1 MMSTRIPNGV
11 LVLCLVV
18 ASLAAYEAP
27 AAAQTSNAL
36 FVAAPSLSRSLRR
49 DVPEVL
55 AWESQLVDGRAY
67 TRAARG
73 QGLDAARG
81 PALRRFGPRQG
92 ADVIIVA
99 GSSTRGHARLLHLS
113 YYHGQTGEELRAG
126 TYRLRGRKIQRTV
139 HAAIARDLQSA
150 VTTSRQG
157 GRSARAPMVADRGPA
172 AADAASTERAAQTAA
187 DGVLADEDQAMAGED
202 ENGEENEEENEEG
215 AEAESGPSAVHEAWE
230 WSFDLTA
237 GFGFGQRASTM
248 PMEGGD
254 AHFSSSPFPA
264 VHAAFD
270 VWLRPQAESS
280 LRVGFGTRY
289 YTSVGLQTANV
300 LADGTTQTV
309 DTRAQNLSLGFK
321 LNFPFTDGP
330 RAVRMDVEAG
340 WSFRMLDSEFQLS
353 MPTYTLS
360 GLYGRSGLLFPIGD
374 ESPFSLGLAAEL
386 GYINSVSEEAA
397 LAASVSGGVRVGI
410 EVQVRYDIIA
420 DLDVSIAYRGSHVF
434 LPSERGGA
442 MSDVERFGVVR
453 VTYRP

>member
-1 MMSTRIPNGV
+1 MISTRIPNAF

-49 DVPEVL
+49 AVPEVL

-99 GSSTRGHARLLHLS
+99 GASTRGHTRLLHLS

-126 TYRLRGRKIQRTV
+126 TYRLRGQKIQRTV
-139 HAAIARDLQSA
+139 HAAIARDLQNA
-150 VTTSRQG
+150 VNLSRQG
-157 GRSARAPMVADRGPA
+157 SRSARAPMVADRQPVDD
-172 AADAASTERAAQTAA
+172 DAATAEA
-187 DGVLADEDQAMAGED
+187 VAEVATDRGRADEDQAMAGEG
-202 ENGEENEEENEEG
+202 ENGEENEEG

-237 GFGFGQRASTM
+237 GFGFGQRASTV

-289 YTSVGLQTANV
+289 YTSVGLQTAD
-300 LADGTTQTV
+300 LLEDGTTRTV

-374 ESPFSLGLAAEL
+374 ESPFALGLAAEL
-386 GYINSVSEEAA
+386 GYINSVSEEVAVA
-397 LAASVSGGVRVGI
+397 GAVSGGVRVGI